1 MSVVYCKLNK
11 TQMREYHKA
20 LTNKKPLELRL
31 NRAQVA
37 SIQEDDFEGAVPI
50 ALNKQQQKQLMAAHS
65 AGKPVTLRFTVSAM
79 TRKSGGFIPLIP
91 MLLSM
96 LPGLLGAAPQIL
108 DGVKSGYENVG
119 KLVGI
124 QGSGMK
130 SGSSLNING
139 QGLIDFVE
147 GDKKGSSLKI
157 FGEGVLQKKAM
168 RPVPNTIQY

>member
-20 LTNKKPLELRL
+20 LTHKKPLELRL

-37 SIQEDDFEGAVPI
+37 SVQEDDFEDAVPI
-50 ALNKQQQKQLMAAHS
+50 ALNKMQQKQLMAAHS

-124 QGSGMK
+124 K

-147 GDKKGSSLKI
+147 GNKKGSSLKI
-157 FGEGVLQKKAM
+157 FGEGMAQKKAT

>member
-37 SIQEDDFEGAVPI
+37 SVQEDDFEDAVPI
-50 ALNKQQQKQLMAAHS
+50 ALNKMQQRQLMTAHS
-65 AGKPVTLRFTVSAM
+65 ASKPVTLRFTVSAM

-96 LPGLLGAAPQIL
+96 LPGLLGSAPQIL
-108 DGVKSGYENVG
+108 DGVKSGYENIG

-124 QGSGMK
+124 K

-139 QGLIDFVE
+139 HGLIDFVE
-147 GDKKGSSLKI
+147 GNKKGSSLKI
-157 FGEGVLQKKAM
+157 FGEGMAQKKVM
-168 RPVPNTIQY
+168 RLTPNTIQY